1 MNCLGNKLVFPNTIP
16 YGGLKCLFARSG
28 LNPNQARGGGKWPQQ
43 TDFRIDLKPSCK
55 LKFVSYIK
63 LTKTMD
69 QFGPCRAF
77 YRPGSSKIR
86 ISRLK
91 VVSIHS
97 CVSLRIEKYSRY
109 SLFTLRDPAWL
120 VLIAPYVLYNRLS
133 NSQ

>member
-69 QFGPCRAF
+69 QFGPWRAF
-77 YRPGSSKIR
+77 YWPGSSKISLTGF
-86 ISRLK
+86 ISGSIWKSIK
-91 VVSIHS
+91 VQEG
-97 CVSLRIEKYSRY
+97 SLVYIINSGYPARK
-109 SLFTLRDPAWL
+109 LFSFIL
-120 VLIAPYVLYNRLS
+120 VCHLE
-133 NSQ
+133 